1 MPFLMVHLYSF
12 AFPNK
17 SICAVWY
24 EAGVCQTTAN
34 VWCVVRVC
42 LYAYSVQYTIILIII
57 IWDFCQFCQCRSCSN
72 QTTAIGGVKS
82 TYTTMNRYTHPAHSR
97 MHDGHS
103 SKHVQPVTVPH
114 TNAFPVFSRR
124 FFCWFPEYWVKIAT
138 CFKKVVVPSHDQ
150 GRSNEHQ
157 HMPSNAPQKRSPV
170 FPWVIRDCF
179 VDALKKKT

>member
-1 MPFLMVHLYSF
+1 MPVLPASMPFLMVHLYSF

-72 QTTAIGGVKS
+72 QTTAHWRGKIDV
-82 TYTTMNRYTHPAHSR
+82 YHHEQVHPPGTQQDAR
-97 MHDGHS
+97 RPFVQTRPTGHS
-103 SKHVQPVTVPH
+103 AAHECFPCLFPTVLLL
-114 TNAFPVFSRR
+114 VSR
-124 FFCWFPEYWVKIAT
+124 VL
-138 CFKKVVVPSHDQ
+138 
-150 GRSNEHQ
+150 G
-157 HMPSNAPQKRSPV
+157 
-170 FPWVIRDCF
+170 
-179 VDALKKKT
+179 